1 MLTKTFDLNFAV
13 NLTFAFRFVQSFF
26 SLPNFHIIIFVIEQS
41 VFSRSRLVTV
51 FISVYHEIQ
60 CSSIFTKFQIFKSF
74 QSVTNT
80 SAVQSNRTHDLYQVK
95 MAIQAHTKRSQD
107 GHTSI
112 KSAHLQQQ
120 TMSEPKNTSKQIFF
134 SIKKSTEFPFTNHF
148 YIFI

>member
-1 MLTKTFDLNFAV
+1 MFKYF
-13 NLTFAFRFVQSFF
+13 
-26 SLPNFHIIIFVIEQS
+26 
-41 VFSRSRLVTV
+41 
-51 FISVYHEIQ
+51 Y
-60 CSSIFTKFQIFKSF
+60 QIFKSF

-120 TMSEPKNTSKQIFF
+120 TTSEPKNTSEHDFF
-134 SIKKSTEFPFTNHF
+134 VEKH
-148 YIFI
+148 

>member
-1 MLTKTFDLNFAV
+1 MLTNTFDLNFAE
-13 NLTFAFRFVQSFF
+13 NLTFTFRFVQPIF
-26 SLPNFHIIIFVIEQS
+26 SLPNFHIINFAIEQS
-41 VFSRSRLVTV
+41 IFSRSRLVTV

-60 CSSIFTKFQIFKSF
+60 CSSIFTKFKIFKSF

-120 TMSEPKNTSKQIFF
+120 TMSEPKNTSEHDFF
-134 SIKKSTEFPFTNHF
+134 
-148 YIFI
+148 Y